1 MQWEDIHSLNTGLMA
16 VAAAAGAAMEAVA
29 VMVVMVALAAVAL
42 ADALAVTVDLK
53 VVDAVTEDSVVVA
66 GTVKGP

>member
-1 MQWEDIHSLNTGLMA
+1 MQWEDIHSLNTGSMA
-16 VAAAAGAAMEAVA
+16 VAAAAAMGAVV